1 MIRIVLIAS
10 LLFISFNFAS
20 AYSIDSTTQSDQN
33 QSALDPNISTTAVSD
48 SIRNVVDNVL
58 KSFWSGKDI
67 SITNIPKLGQSDD
80 LPKVTNSGLVNI
92 SSQGVVDTA
101 VDFIKLSINL
111 LFAALSVVTQILTGI
126 LNSLNSK

>member
-111 LFAALSVVTQILTGI
+111 LF
-126 LNSLNSK
+126 